1 MFYYLILL
9 SIVVLVLALVF
20 GLKRIAFIF
29 PTIGFDWFLAK
40 TYFGSAK
47 NKGFISLISTISII
61 GMFLGSASVIIAAS
75 FMNGMQQE
83 VKKRV
88 IATDSHIKVRA
99 FLGRYLKYDEEFE
112 QNLLEREDIK
122 AVSSQ
127 VVNAALIGKKFGE
140 QAQPVIIHGLDTK
153 SFTTVSDVQERVKY
167 GEFALGEYD
176 YVNNRNQTIKLP
188 GIVLGKHLAESL
200 NLSLLDTGKRI
211 IVTAI
216 PNKIDFKVSSTN
228 TVRGFIFKGVVDL
241 GFPEYD
247 LTFAY
252 TSKEAA
258 QKLFLLDEQVS
269 FYDVVLTNPEIVDQ
283 YAEILKV
290 ELDYPMT
297 AETWK
302 EQWAVH
308 FALMEWEKE
317 VYMICLSLIII
328 LAAFNI
334 LSTLYMLVKD
344 KTKDIGI
351 LKSIGTSSKT
361 ILYVFINQGLIIGV
375 LGALGGLVLSMYVLL
390 MQDHFKF
397 ISFPA
402 NTLIID
408 YLPVLINPLEVV
420 YVMIFTI
427 IIGGLAGIYPAFKA
441 TKLNPV
447 EAFRYE

>member
-1 MFYYLILL
+1 MVYYSILFSIIILI
-9 SIVVLVLALVF
+9 LALVF
-20 GLKRIAFIF
+20 GLKRLAFIF
-29 PTIGFDWFLAK
+29 PSSKFDWFLAR

-99 FLGRYLKYDEEFE
+99 FLGRYLDYNQDFE
-112 QNLLEREDIK
+112 KELLEKEQIK
-122 AVSSQ
+122 AVSAQ

-140 QAQPVIIHGLDTK
+140 QAQPVIIHGLDLNNYK
-153 SFTTVSDVQERVKY
+153 TVSDIDERIKY
-167 GEFALGEYD
+167 GKFDLGYYD
-176 YVNNRNQTIKLP
+176 YVNNRDQVVQLP

-200 NLSLLDTGKRI
+200 NLSLLDTGKMI
-211 IVTAI
+211 IITSI
-216 PNKIDFKVSSTN
+216 PSKIDFKISTTN
-228 TVRGFIFKGVVDL
+228 LERFIFKGVVDL

-247 LTFAY
+247 MTFAY
-252 TSKEAA
+252 TSKRAA
-258 QKLFLLDEQVS
+258 QEVFLLDNQIS
-269 FYDVVLTNPEIVDQ
+269 FYDIVLHSPEIVDQ
-283 YAEILKV
+283 YSEILKH

-297 AETWK
+297 TQTWK

-308 FALMEWEKE
+308 FSLMEWEKE

-344 KTKDIGI
+344 KTRDIGI
-351 LKSIGTSSKT
+351 LKSLGAGSKT
-361 ILYVFINQGLIIGV
+361 ILYVFINQGIIIGV
-375 LGALGGLVLSMYVLL
+375 LGALGGLILSMYVLF
-390 MQDHFKF
+390 MQDSFKF

-408 YLPVLINPLEVV
+408 YLPVLINPNEVMF
-420 YVMIFTI
+420 VMIFTI
-427 IIGGLAGIYPAFKA
+427 IIGGLAGIYPAYKA